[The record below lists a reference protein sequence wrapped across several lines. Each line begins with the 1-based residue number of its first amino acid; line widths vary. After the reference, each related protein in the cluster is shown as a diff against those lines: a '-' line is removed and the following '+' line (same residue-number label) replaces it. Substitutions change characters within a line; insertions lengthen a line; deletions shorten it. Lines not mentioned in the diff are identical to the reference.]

1 MRVHIQKW
9 GNSLAVRIPKQFSK
23 ALNIKAG
30 SSVMLDTKDDSLLI
44 TKTSSELDV
53 LLDEVTGIN
62 CHTETFLDDSS
73 LGSERGNVYPR

>member
-23 ALNIKAG
+23 ALNIKEG
-30 SSVMLDTKDDSLLI
+30 SSVILDARDASLLI

-53 LLDEVTGIN
+53 LLDEVTAIN
-62 CHTETFLDDSS
+62 CHTETFLDDSR
-73 LGSERGNVYPR
+73 LGSEAW